1 MPARAASEC
10 DFAVVHASSIMN
22 AVTKTFQLVCCQ
34 KLKPENRICKVE
46 AKKANLLSQ
55 VKQNTVCPAAPTLR
69 SRFRSQLL

>member
-22 AVTKTFQLVCCQ
+22 ALTKTFQLVCCQ

-46 AKKANLLSQ
+46 AKKQIYCHKLNKILFVL
-55 VKQNTVCPAAPTLR
+55 
-69 SRFRSQLL
+69 QLPR